1 MPPSFEKQVLL
12 NVLNTTRG
20 SSAFLALMEAQLRS
34 AILRNMQLDLNMWDS
49 PSHLA
54 RCEADGGATLR
65 QAGTDTP
72 SPPEP
77 SAAAEMPKIEPE
89 PPAAAAAEVPKEA
102 FEPSAGWEMKPENVS
117 ETFVESDVEV
127 EEPPPQ
133 KKLPPPKTMKRPA
146 AAVKAAPKEPAAKKN
161 LKRPAAAEEHP
172 ADAELEQDELGR
184 AMKRPA
190 VKSEKDEGLGASLKR
205 PAAVEIEKD
214 EGEQSSPA
222 APDAEADSSWKR
234 PKAERSYTSEDGAW
248 EAGGKNKIVLFFLI
262 AASARGYTRLAST

>member
-12 NVLNTTRG
+12 DVLNTTRG
-20 SSAFLALMEAQLRS
+20 SSASVAVMEAQLRA
-34 AILRNMQLDLNMWDS
+34 AILRNMQVDLNMWDS

-54 RCEADGGATLR
+54 RCEADGGAELR
-65 QAGTDTP
+65 QAGADTP

-77 SAAAEMPKIEPE
+77 SAAAAAEMPKIEPE

-117 ETFVESDVEV
+117 ETFQESDVEV
-127 EEPPPQ
+127 GEPSPPRM
-133 KKLPPPKTMKRPA
+133 KRPAAAVKAAPKEPSPPKMKRPA
-146 AAVKAAPKEPAAKKN
+146 AAVKAAPKEPAAKKS
-161 LKRPAAAEEHP
+161 LKRPAAAEGHP

-190 VKSEKDEGLGASLKR
+190 
-205 PAAVEIEKD
+205 AVETEKD

-248 EAGGKNKIVLFFLI
+248 EAGGNNKIVLFF
-262 AASARGYTRLAST
+262 